1 MMFYLSLKVESENAQ
16 QSGDLELSR
25 EFKTKAEGLK
35 LQTFIDIHLNDLLLN
50 AELFNETSNPKN

>member
-1 MMFYLSLKVESENAQ
+1 VESENAQ

-50 AELFNETSNPKN
+50 AELFNETSNTKI